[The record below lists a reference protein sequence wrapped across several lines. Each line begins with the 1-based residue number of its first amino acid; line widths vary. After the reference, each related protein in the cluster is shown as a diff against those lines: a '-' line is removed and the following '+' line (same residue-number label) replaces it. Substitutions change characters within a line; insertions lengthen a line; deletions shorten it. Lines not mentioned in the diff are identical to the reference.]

1 MKTSAQKTDWNRVLE
16 EQWGHPLVHE
26 SGHALGL
33 AHTSAFADIMYS
45 FQYGGDIEEYF
56 GRYRRKLETRGDIAK
71 NSGMSA
77 ADRTHLIE
85 SLKN

>member
-1 MKTSAQKTDWNRVLE
+1 V
-16 EQWGHPLVHE
+16 
-26 SGHALGL
+26 
-33 AHTSAFADIMYS
+33 FADIMYS

-77 ADRTHLIE
+77 ADRMQLLEALNNHF
-85 SLKN
+85 